1 MDQTALSERLSAI
14 LNRAQETLEL
24 MIPPDVMPS
33 AGLVGLTL
41 LAVGLFF
48 GIFGAQYAKGILSAV
63 LGGLGF
69 AIGYIAANTFEI
81 PPLLGGLAGL
91 LALACLGYYTYRLWV
106 GVAVGLLASS
116 IGLFAYGHDSLWPA
130 SLKYEP
136 NAVSV
141 DSGQVNYQ
149 LQPAKEQQSRLNPQ
163 PVQYLMD
170 YVRGLWEHLREA
182 QPQISKNAA
191 VVSTFSLVVG
201 FAVGLLLTRVAVI
214 LACAF
219 IGTMMVNLSL
229 ATFAEAFAPGGWSA
243 RIANHPQAA
252 LAFIFTC
259 FLLSMLI
266 QFRMTQQT
274 SPASASDKQ
283 KG

>member
-1 MDQTALSERLSAI
+1 MDQTALSERLSA
-14 LNRAQETLEL
+14 LFDRAQETLEL
-24 MIPPDVMPS
+24 MIPADVMPS
-33 AGLVGLTL
+33 AGLVGLTM

-48 GIFGAQYAKGILSAV
+48 GVFGAQYAKGILSAV

-69 AIGYIAANTFEI
+69 AIGSIAANTFEI

-130 SLKYEP
+130 SLNYEP
-136 NAVSV
+136 NAVAV
-141 DSGQVNYQ
+141 DSGQVSYQ
-149 LQPAKEQQSRLNPQ
+149 LQPAEKQEWRLNPQ
-163 PVQYLMD
+163 PLQYLMNHLQ
-170 YVRGLWEHLREA
+170 GLWDHLREA

-191 VVSTFSLVVG
+191 VVSTFSLIVG

-214 LACAF
+214 LACAL
-219 IGTMMVNLSL
+219 IGTMMLNLSL
-229 ATFAEAFAPGGWSA
+229 ATFAEAFAPGGWSE
-243 RIANHPQAA
+243 RIASHPQAA

-259 FLLSMLI
+259 FLLSMLV

-274 SPASASDKQ
+274 SSASSSDKQ